1 MKRCLEIFLIMR
13 YLHVRSQED
22 ERGGGMEVGSRARLN
37 RFANALQYAPCLEPP
52 AEGGRNQVARL
63 ALAKSM
69 DHKKDETKAR
79 KMAQKCQRG
88 KVGDQQRKGGMRR
101 KEGEGEL
108 RYVNFVC

>member
-1 MKRCLEIFLIMR
+1 M
-13 YLHVRSQED
+13 
-22 ERGGGMEVGSRARLN
+22 ARLS
-37 RFANALQYAPCLEPP
+37 
-52 AEGGRNQVARL
+52 
-63 ALAKSM
+63 LAKSM